1 MAENKKTKPK
11 EKEEKVK
18 AEKAEFLGYVVLSDG
33 TKKKVLSEEGKYY
46 VCKDSRFRKS
56 SSVFVLNEKKEVT
69 RKNA

>member
-18 AEKAEFLGYVVLSDG
+18 AKKTEFLGYVVLSDG

-56 SSVFVLNEKKEVT
+56 SSVFAPNEKKEVN
-69 RKNA
+69 KENA